1 MAPRSEVQIQAR
13 YAILTPAKMTLQ
25 KDFHTS
31 IQTQSRNRVSPLNS
45 SNHNEISKLKKK
57 LSRKLSA
64 HSCILLT
71 ESNNQFMKYN
81 LFVTCFHEFRIYE
94 FWISIDE
101 FYLVLNKR
109 K

>member
-57 LSRKLSA
+57 SKTFGVVV
-64 HSCILLT
+64 SCLNFRPWYVMTKVRYFLMLHF
-71 ESNNQFMKYN
+71 QF
-81 LFVTCFHEFRIYE
+81 LGP
-94 FWISIDE
+94 
-101 FYLVLNKR
+101 
-109 K
+109 

>member
-57 LSRKLSA
+57 LSRKLSEDKA
-64 HSCILLT
+64 SFFIQCTKMQLIMFQ
-71 ESNNQFMKYN
+71 NFN
-81 LFVTCFHEFRIYE
+81 I
-94 FWISIDE
+94 
-101 FYLVLNKR
+101 
-109 K
+109 